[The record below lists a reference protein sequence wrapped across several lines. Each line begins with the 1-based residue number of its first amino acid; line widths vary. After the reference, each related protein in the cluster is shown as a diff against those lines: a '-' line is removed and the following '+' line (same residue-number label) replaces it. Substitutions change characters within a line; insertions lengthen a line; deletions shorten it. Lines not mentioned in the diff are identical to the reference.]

1 MLLFAAYFLPL
12 FGRVLLN
19 NGNFL
24 VGSSAATSYLENKLY
39 SWTRYSVNHLTLRLE
54 FLGPPKISHNKQ
66 PIELPGFR
74 ALALLA
80 YLVMTERAQ
89 SREHLIELLFDRPDD
104 PRAALRWTIFH
115 LRKSIGRDHIIS
127 YRREITFNFDSDYWL
142 DINAFKEGA
151 LEQYRGEFLEGLT
164 LQDALQFDFWLLAER
179 ARLREMYQTRLEEQL
194 NKAQQSGDATG
205 TLKIANHLLQLD
217 NLRED
222 WYRAAMLAYSQLGDF
237 QSAFE
242 LFKHSKHTLKA
253 ELGID
258 PDPLSIALFE
268 TIQAQQAE
276 YYKWVK
282 QRPFL
287 PTESPPETKK
297 PDTTADKDTSRI
309 FTHPLARKIVIF
321 EGLPSESFWVKLF
334 KRSMHPFEERTGIKI
349 VYRSNPGD
357 DGSILA
363 STVASGS
370 PPDIV
375 AFTQPGYLAEF
386 AHHGQVV
393 DLGSFL
399 DADYLRQQYTEPLL
413 ELATVDGKVIGAWYL
428 LGLKGL
434 IWYPKKVFDAAGYEV
449 PENWDELKSLSERIV
464 ADGRTPWCIGIED
477 GMASGWVGT
486 DWVENILLRT
496 APPETYDAWVKGE
509 LRFNSP
515 EIWRIFELIESIWR
529 KDDFVYGGTANILN
543 TNVCYSGLPLFE
555 NPPGAYLNNGSI
567 GSPYVFPEEAVY
579 GVDYDFFHL
588 PPIDPI
594 YGQPHVRDGLI
605 CGMFKDRPEVREVM
619 RYLTTGESTK
629 EFVREDNFL
638 SAHRD
643 TPLEW
648 YTSPR
653 GLRYAQIFFGTETF
667 RFKASDLM
675 PSEIAI
681 RFWRGIVEWIAGGD
695 LDKILQEI
703 DDNWPVNE

>member
-1 MLLFAAYFLPL
+1 M
-12 FGRVLLN
+12 
-19 NGNFL
+19 
-24 VGSSAATSYLENKLY
+24 
-39 SWTRYSVNHLTLRLE
+39 TLRLE
-54 FLGPPKISHNKQ
+54 FLGPPKISHDKQ

-80 YLVMTERAQ
+80 YLVMAKKAQ

-115 LRKSIGRDHIIS
+115 LRKAIGKDHIIS

-142 DINAFKEGA
+142 DINAFEGGA
-151 LEQYRGEFLEGLT
+151 LEQYRGEFLEGLS

-179 ARLREMYQTRLEEQL
+179 ARLREEYQARLEEQL
-194 NKAQQSGDATG
+194 DLAQQNGDATG
-205 TLKIANHLLQLD
+205 TVKIANRLLQLD

-222 WYRAAMLAYSQLGDF
+222 WYRAAMFAYSQLGDF

-242 LFKHSKHTLKA
+242 LFKQSKHILKA
-253 ELGID
+253 EMDID
-258 PDPLSIALFE
+258 PDPLSIALFK
-268 TIQAQQAE
+268 TIQTQQAE

-287 PTESPPETKK
+287 PTESPPETNK
-297 PDTTADKDTSRI
+297 PYTTADKDTFRT

-321 EGLPSESFWVKLF
+321 EGLPWSSVWVELF
-334 KRSMHPFEERTGIKI
+334 KRSMRPFEERTGIEI

-363 STVASGS
+363 SIVSSGI

-386 AHHGQVV
+386 THHGQIV
-393 DLGSFL
+393 DLSSFL
-399 DADYLRQQYTEPLL
+399 DAEYLRQQYSEPLL
-413 ELATVDGKVIGAWYL
+413 ELATVEDKVIGAWYL
-428 LGLKGL
+428 FDLKGL
-434 IWYPKKVFDAAGYEV
+434 IWYPKKVFDAAGYEI
-449 PENWDELKSLSERIV
+449 PENWDELISLSERIV

-477 GMASGWVGT
+477 GKASGWIGT

-496 APPETYDAWVKGE
+496 APPEIYDAWVKGE
-509 LRFNSP
+509 LHFDSP
-515 EIWRIFELIESIWR
+515 EIRRVFKLIESIWR
-529 KDDFVYGGTANILN
+529 RDDFVYGGTANISN
-543 TNVCYSGLPLFE
+543 TNVCYSGSPLFG
-555 NPPGAYLNNGSI
+555 NPPGAYLHNGCAW
-567 GSPYVFPEEAVY
+567 SPFVFPEEAVY
-579 GVDYDFFHL
+579 GEDYDFFHL

-594 YGQPHVRDGLI
+594 YGQPIVRDGMI
-605 CGMFKDRPEVREVM
+605 CSMFNDRPEVREVM

-629 EFVREDNFL
+629 EFVKENIFL

-648 YTSPR
+648 YASPR
-653 GLRYAQIFFGTETF
+653 GLRYAQIFFGTQTF
-667 RFKASDLM
+667 RLKASDLM

-681 RFWRGIVEWIAGGD
+681 RFWRGIVEWIDGGD

-703 DDNWPVNE
+703 DDSWTDNE